1 VCFDFVDV
9 EGVCSLGYDPRP
21 TPSLLRVGMKLSDP
35 DLLKT
40 AEPLI
45 YIIIYPVRL
54 SIHEDV
60 TSQGVNPPL
69 QLLLPL
75 NLTIDCK

>member
-1 VCFDFVDV
+1 M

-21 TPSLLRVGMKLSDP
+21 TPSLLHVGMKLSDP

-45 YIIIYPVRL
+45 IIIIELGEAR
-54 SIHEDV
+54 
-60 TSQGVNPPL
+60 
-69 QLLLPL
+69 
-75 NLTIDCK
+75 ID